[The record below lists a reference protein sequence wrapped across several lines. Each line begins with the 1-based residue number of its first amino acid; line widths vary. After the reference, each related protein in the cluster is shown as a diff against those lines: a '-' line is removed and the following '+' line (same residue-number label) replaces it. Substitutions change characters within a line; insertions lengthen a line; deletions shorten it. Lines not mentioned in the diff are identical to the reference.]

1 MDNIDKLIFL
11 AEACVGPVI
20 DELYRRLLERDYAQ
34 DDPEVAMLTG
44 ALTNILGHD
53 NSGDRF
59 KEAILIAAWGEQV
72 VLDRPSLRVLRWRNG
87 ALSGSD
93 LAHELGVGSTRTYQP
108 VEMPLSVRPRPGLRS
123 RHQAFYQQMSSK
135 AASFTSLLKAAMPA
149 QRPRVEEEVQANE
162 TMEDLNETKDE
173 LERGE
178 KPGSELK
185 KIEICEGTSFATRT
199 KERR

>member
-53 NSGDRF
+53 NRGDRF

-123 RHQAFYQQMSSK
+123 RHQAFYQQMSSE
-135 AASFTSLLKAAMPA
+135 AASFTSLLKAAQSGGRSA
-149 QRPRVEEEVQANE
+149 G
-162 TMEDLNETKDE
+162 
-173 LERGE
+173 ERNNGRFE
-178 KPGSELK
+178 
-185 KIEICEGTSFATRT
+185 RD
-199 KERR
+199 ERRTGARRKT